1 MLGSLS
7 WSDISSKNNCFEP
20 DEKETC
26 PHEEHEKLGEDEIFT
41 SHFLSPQSTTKS
53 PSHITAAHSLLVAT
67 FKAPPSP
74 GTSAAHQQSNWVAVV
89 IATVSLIVILLL
101 IVGSSFRRKMFRKWI
116 EKESDRNHENAS
128 RSAHSSE
135 DYSFDDNSS
144 VRSSR
149 HDPVP
154 EQFAM
159 EPYPRLPTRTPG
171 PGQSWTDL
179 DNPNEVDHALTTR
192 VIDATETSIPEE
204 TGLLDETPPKEIGT
218 SERTRSHDDIENDYE
233 SIRTRQSEDRNQ
245 ENNRT
250 QTQQRQPPLM
260 FCVSQP
266 NYMSFLP
273 PLGQQQQI
281 VGLQYAFPPQV
292 ASPFLATGP
301 NFVCP
306 TTAVSTPSSHPSV
319 IPGYINYNPS

>member
-7 WSDISSKNNCFEP
+7 WSDISSENNCFEP

-26 PHEEHEKLGEDEIFT
+26 PDEG
-41 SHFLSPQSTTKS
+41 L
-53 PSHITAAHSLLVAT
+53 
-67 FKAPPSP
+67 KAPPLP
-74 GTSAAHQQSNWVAVV
+74 ETSAARQQSNWVAAI

-101 IVGSSFRRKMFRKWI
+101 IVGSSFRKKMFRKWI

-135 DYSFDDNSS
+135 DYSFVDNI
-144 VRSSR
+144 RR
-149 HDPVP
+149 NFPHDPLL
-154 EQFAM
+154 EQFEM
-159 EPYPRLPTRTPG
+159 RTISPR
-171 PGQSWTDL
+171 QSFTDF
-179 DNPNEVDHALTTR
+179 DNLT
-192 VIDATETSIPEE
+192 EE
-204 TGLLDETPPKEIGT
+204 TDSLDVTTPKEIGT
-218 SERTRSHDDIENDYE
+218 SERTRSHDDIENYHE

-266 NYMSFLP
+266 NYMPFLP
-273 PLGQQQQI
+273 PLGEQQQI
-281 VGLQYAFPPQV
+281 VGLQYAFPPHV
-292 ASPFLATGP
+292 ASPFLAADP

-306 TTAVSTPSSHPSV
+306 TTVVSTPSSHPSV
-319 IPGYINYNPS
+319 ISGYINYNSS